1 MIKIYG
7 KISDIKFKSND
18 VFLHFT
24 GNVWGIGCSAFDI
37 DAINKIKKLK
47 NRDDS
52 KGFILLFSSFEQ
64 IKQYPIQQIDD
75 FRIYTLLNQY
85 FPGNLTAIL
94 PTSDNSFESVALN
107 GKVGIRIPRSK
118 FLRDFIDSIG
128 VPIVSTSINVSDEPM
143 CNDLTIIQDK
153 YTDWFDFGLQ
163 SPSEQPDLPLPSTV
177 IDFADGQVKCLRE
190 GSIPFS
196 EIEMSYKRPLIQF
209 VCIGNI
215 CRSPLAEFYF
225 SHLIMKKNMPFRA
238 ASCGLFAVPQKQKTA
253 DSFEIRKISPQSLKI
268 LMENQIH
275 ATDRTSIQISDDIIR
290 ESSLLLC
297 MTREIADDLC
307 SLYPSA
313 VGNVYTLA
321 EASGNELDIDDP
333 YGCDEN
339 AYLLAWTMI
348 KKYCDDLEKMLG
360 IL

>member
-1 MIKIYG
+1 MIKIYN
-7 KISDIKFKSND
+7 KISDIAFKAND

-24 GNVWGIGCSAFDI
+24 GNVWGIGCSAFDG

-52 KGFILLFSSFEQ
+52 KGFILLFSSFDM
-64 IKQYPIQQIDD
+64 IKRFPIQLVDD

-94 PTSDNSFESVALN
+94 PTDDSRFTPVALN

-118 FLRDFIDSIG
+118 FLRDFIDCIG

-143 CNDLTIIQDK
+143 CNDLAIIQEK
-153 YTDWFDFGLQ
+153 FADWFDFGLQ

-196 EIEMSYKRPLIQF
+196 EIEISYHKPLVQF

-225 SHLIMKKNMPFRA
+225 THQIKQYNLPYRV
-238 ASCGLFAVPQKQKTA
+238 ASSGIYAIPDP
-253 DSFEIRKISPQSLKI
+253 DSLEPRKISPNSLKI
-268 LMENQIH
+268 LVDNQIPCT
-275 ATDRTSIQISDDIIR
+275 ARESIQISDAIIR
-290 ESSLLLC
+290 ESAVILC
-297 MTREIADDLC
+297 MTREIAEDLC
-307 SLYPSA
+307 HLYPSA
-313 VGNVYTLA
+313 VGNVYTFA
-321 EASGNELDIDDP
+321 EYTGNKLDIDDP
-333 YGCDEN
+333 YGRDEI
-339 AYLLAWTMI
+339 AYLQAWTTI
-348 KKYCDDLEKMLG
+348 QKYCDDLVKMLEN
-360 IL
+360 L